1 MLVQRHESERSYIY
15 VLVVSIL
22 RLSTILYLIF
32 EIFRLW
38 YFFFFHFIIGNA
50 LFHNNNMKFATKDQD
65 NSGIDCPMYV
75 HGAWWYKSSY
85 CFYANLNGKY
95 QPGVSNVSSVS
106 WSDFRSH
113 YYSLKRAQM
122 MMRKK

>member
-1 MLVQRHESERSYIY
+1 MFNLRKRRSTIF

-50 LFHNNNMKFATKDQD
+50 LFHNNNAIILKIIHLRDIEVDICIILVLLMRVDEAIINVQPKY
-65 NSGIDCPMYV
+65 NL
-75 HGAWWYKSSY
+75 SSTLR
-85 CFYANLNGKY
+85 FSILL
-95 QPGVSNVSSVS
+95 QVI
-106 WSDFRSH
+106 H
-113 YYSLKRAQM
+113 
-122 MMRKK
+122 